1 MKKITPL
8 FVASLLLLSACGQKG
23 PLILEERVTKP
34 ASVSASSSPTQTDE
48 KADVEVLQDEP
59 VLNVQ
64 TDDAST
70 AR

>member
-23 PLILEERVTKP
+23 PLILEERVTTP
-34 ASVSASSSPTQTDE
+34 ASVSSSTTQTDE